1 MRTLTKQNLLDY
13 VTGAVIL
20 GCGGGGGAEWG
31 KTMIDEAFEGGYKF
45 RLTELSEIDGDEM
58 LCILAGVGGGV
69 PQEVRD
75 RVAPYFEKFGRGRDS
90 RTLRLRRSATE
101 LADYLGQGIFSYIAA
116 ETGGGNGVLPMFL
129 NALEDKPS
137 VDADCCGRAKPEMG
151 LSLTK
156 VAGIP
161 VTPLVMVSPFMETVI
176 LKSAVD
182 DDRAEDITRHVAVAC
197 GGGVTVARCPA
208 KVRDYRRGTAP
219 NMVTKCMNIGEA
231 VRKAKEKGED
241 PKDAFVKASGAHVI
255 FEGRV
260 VTFESEGRGGFNWGN
275 WNMKGTGDFEGHKM
289 RSWFKNEHL
298 VSWIDE
304 RPYVTCPD
312 LICIVEKT
320 SFEGLSNFV
329 QSGTHDSKDV
339 TVFGLESID
348 LWRTP
353 KGIEV
358 FGPKHFGF
366 DIEYAPVEKRISLLP
381 LN

>member
-1 MRTLTKQNLLDY
+1 MRTLTKKNLLDY

-31 KTMIDEAFEGGYKF
+31 KTMIDEAFEGGYRF
-45 RLTELSEIDGDEM
+45 RLADLSEIDDDEM

-69 PQEVRD
+69 PKEVRD
-75 RVAPYFEKFGRGRDS
+75 KVAPYREKFPQDRSS
-90 RTLRLRRSATE
+90 RTLRLRRSAKE
-101 LADYLGQGIFSYIAA
+101 LSEYLGREIYAYVAA

-161 VTPLVMVSPFMETVI
+161 VTPLVMISPFMETVI

-208 KVRDYRRGTAP
+208 KVKDYKLGTAP
-219 NMVTKCMNIGEA
+219 NMVTKCVNIGEA
-231 VRKAKEKGED
+231 IRVAKEKGGD
-241 PKDAFVKASGAHVI
+241 PKQAFIEASGAQEI

-260 VTFESEGRGGFNWGN
+260 ASFESEGRGGFNWGN
-275 WNMKGTGDFEGHKM
+275 WNIEGADDFEGHNM
-289 RSWFKNEHL
+289 RIWFKNEHL

-304 RPYVTCPD
+304 KPYVTCPD
-312 LICIVEKT
+312 LLCVVEST
-320 SFEGLSNFV
+320 DFTGLSNFV
-329 QSGTHDSKDV
+329 QSGTHDAKDV
-339 TVFGLESID
+339 TVFGLKATE

-358 FGPKHFGF
+358 FGPRHFGF
-366 DIEYAPVEKRISLLP
+366 DIEYVPLEKKIPFSTNL
-381 LN
+381 